1 MFLHSHRDELTSSNA
16 LQSLD
21 VGEKSGTTTQSFNYE
36 LESTT
41 ASPRILSDIDELG
54 LRLVEDGF
62 VRWKPD
68 ATGHPRNWGLWRK
81 AFDSGVIL
89 MLDLFTTAVSTA
101 GLSVA
106 EIAKDEYGLSRVTAL
121 VAFGSMYQFGQAI
134 GGVIFPPYSEAAGR
148 RAVYISAAS
157 IYSLSCI
164 FVGFVPGIYGAVVG
178 RFISGFVSAVPSIVV
193 SGSLEDMF
201 NMNNR
206 VWLMYA
212 WACATTGGLLI
223 GPIYGSYIAAA
234 LGWRWVFH
242 IAAIITG
249 IFAFLLLFIKE
260 SRPSRL
266 LSQRLATLQG
276 NGEMPNLRINNPDH
290 TPDFQTFAKVALRR
304 PIRLF
309 FTDPIVFLVSIM
321 SAVGWA
327 LIYLFTESLP
337 VIYAGFGFSRKESSL
352 LFLAILVGIFFG
364 IFPRMQDWRVL
375 KQRKLNGQPL
385 HPEDKLVGFI
395 YAAPCLAFGLWWLT
409 LTVPPAS
416 NLPWYASIIGLV
428 PIGFATNEFACTLS
442 GYLADTYTIY
452 ASSAFAA
459 MSFFRAILGGVFP
472 LIGEPMYVNLGS
484 NWATV
489 VLACIASLFCATPI
503 LFLKFGKQI
512 RQRSKF
518 AKYSLRVNNET
529 QVEDDN
535 ME

>member
-1 MFLHSHRDELTSSNA
+1 MFLHSHREELTSSNA

-21 VGEKSGTTTQSFNYE
+21 VGEK
-36 LESTT
+36 
-41 ASPRILSDIDELG
+41 ILSDIDELG

-62 VRWKPD
+62 VRWKLD

-89 MLDLFTTAVSTA
+89 MLDLFTSP
-101 GLSVA
+101 SVA
-106 EIAKDEYGLSRVTAL
+106 EIAKDEYGLSHVTAL

-206 VWLMYA
+206 VWLM
-212 WACATTGGLLI
+212 
-223 GPIYGSYIAAA
+223 
-234 LGWRWVFH
+234 RWVFH

-249 IFAFLLLFIKE
+249 ILTFLLLFIKE

-266 LSQRLATLQG
+266 LSQRLAILQA
-276 NGEMPNLRINNPDH
+276 NREMPNLRINNPDH

-364 IFPRMQDWRVL
+364 IFPRMQDRRVL

-385 HPEDKLVGFI
+385 HPEDKLVGFT

-459 MSFFRAILGGVFP
+459 MSFLRAILGGVFP
-472 LIGEPMYVNLGS
+472 LIGEPMYVGLGS

-489 VLACIASLFCATPI
+489 VLACIATLFCASPI

>member
-1 MFLHSHRDELTSSNA
+1 MLSKVSTSARN
-16 LQSLD
+16 Q
-21 VGEKSGTTTQSFNYE
+21 
-36 LESTT
+36 
-41 ASPRILSDIDELG
+41 LG

-68 ATGHPRNWGLWRK
+68 ATAHPRNWGLWRK
-81 AFDSGVIL
+81 SFDSGVVL

-101 GLSVA
+101 GPSVA
-106 EIAKDEYGLSRVTAL
+106 EIAKDEYGLSRVTSL

-201 NMNNR
+201 NMKSR

-249 IFAFLLLFIKE
+249 VFTFLLLFIKE

-266 LSQRLATLQG
+266 LSQCLAILQA

-290 TPDFQTFAKVALRR
+290 TPDLRTFAKVALRR

-309 FTDPIVFLVSIM
+309 FTDPIVLVVSIM

-327 LIYLFTESLP
+327 MIYLFTESLP

-352 LFLAILVGIFFG
+352 LFLAVFVGIFFG
-364 IFPRMQDWRVL
+364 IFPRVKDRRVL
-375 KQRKLNGQPL
+375 KQRKLDGQPL
-385 HPEDKLVGFI
+385 HPEDKLVGFT

-459 MSFFRAILGGVFP
+459 MSFLRAILGGVFP
-472 LIGEPMYVNLGS
+472 LIGEPMYVNIGP

-489 VLACIASLFCATPI
+489 VLASVATLFCATPI
-503 LFLKFGKQI
+503 LFLEFGERI
-512 RQRSKF
+512 RQRSRF